1 MVSFFK
7 LQSETHGDAGH
18 RIYEE
23 ADAMGMIRIA
33 RFKWSP
39 DYNVFRAEKL
49 EPVTEALPEAT
60 WYFIIDEFGDSVT
73 MPDREFERAMWT
85 LQHTPNAHI
94 EAVTDWHLMTN
105 TELGL
110 PQSEAD

>member
-7 LQSETHGDAGH
+7 LQSEIHGDAGH

-33 RFKWSP
+33 RFKWSA

-49 EPVTEALPEAT
+49 EPVTEALLADT
-60 WYFIIDEFGDSVT
+60 WYFVVDEMGDAVT

-110 PQSEAD
+110 PVSEAN

>member
-1 MVSFFK
+1 MISFYK
-7 LQSETHGDAGH
+7 LESGSLGDSGH
-18 RIYEE
+18 RLYE
-23 ADAMGMIRIA
+23 APDAQGMIRIA
-33 RFKWSP
+33 RFKWSA

-49 EPVTEALPEAT
+49 EPVTEALLEDT
-60 WYFIIDEFGDSVT
+60 WYFVVDEMGDAVT

-105 TELGL
+105 DELGL
-110 PQSEAD
+110 PQSEAN

>member
-1 MVSFFK
+1 MISFFK
-7 LQSETHGDAGH
+7 LQSGTHGDAGH

-33 RFKWSP
+33 RFKWSA

-60 WYFIIDEFGDSVT
+60 WYFVVDEIGNSLT
-73 MPDREFERAMWT
+73 MPDQEFERAMWT
-85 LQHTPNAHI
+85 LHHTPNAHI

-105 TELGL
+105 DELGL
-110 PQSEAD
+110 PVSEAN

>member
-1 MVSFFK
+1 MISFFK
-7 LQSETHGDAGH
+7 LQSEIHGDAGH

-33 RFKWSP
+33 RFKWSA

-49 EPVTEALPEAT
+49 EPVTEALLADT
-60 WYFIIDEFGDSVT
+60 WYFVVDEIGDAVT
-73 MPDREFERAMWT
+73 MPDQEFERAMWT

-94 EAVTDWHLMTN
+94 EAVMDWHLMTN
-105 TELGL
+105 DELGL
-110 PQSEAD
+110 PVSEAN

>member
-1 MVSFFK
+1 MISFYK
-7 LQSETHGDAGH
+7 LQSETLGDAGH

-33 RFKWSP
+33 RFKRSP

-49 EPVTEALPEAT
+49 EAVTEELPEAT

-73 MPDREFERAMWT
+73 MPDQEFERAMWT

-94 EAVTDWHLMTN
+94 EAVTNWHLMTN
-105 TELGL
+105 DELGL

>member
-1 MVSFFK
+1 MISFFK

-33 RFKWSP
+33 RFKWSA
-39 DYNVFRAEKL
+39 DYNVFRAEKV

-60 WYFIIDEFGDSVT
+60 WYFVVDEMSDSVT
-73 MPDREFERAMWT
+73 MPEQEFERAMWT

-105 TELGL
+105 DELGL
-110 PQSEAD
+110 PVSEAD

>member
-1 MVSFFK
+1 MVSFYK

-33 RFKWSP
+33 RFKWSA

-60 WYFIIDEFGDSVT
+60 WYFVVDEIGNSLT
-73 MPDREFERAMWT
+73 MPDQEFERAMWT
-85 LQHTPNAHI
+85 LHHTPNAHI

-105 TELGL
+105 DELGL
-110 PQSEAD
+110 PVSEAN

>member
-1 MVSFFK
+1 MISFYK
-7 LQSETHGDAGH
+7 LQSETQGDAGH

-23 ADAMGMIRIA
+23 TDAMGMIRIA
-33 RFKWSP
+33 RFKWSA

-49 EPVTEALPEAT
+49 KPVTEALLGDT
-60 WYFIIDEFGDSVT
+60 WYFVVDEMGNAVT
-73 MPDREFERAMWT
+73 MPDQEFERAMWT

-110 PQSEAD
+110 PVSEAN

>member
-1 MVSFFK
+1 MISFFK
-7 LQSETHGDAGH
+7 LQSETQGDAGH

-33 RFKWSP
+33 RFKWSA

-49 EPVTEALPEAT
+49 EPVTEALLADT
-60 WYFIIDEFGDSVT
+60 WYFVVDEIGDAVT
-73 MPDREFERAMWT
+73 MPDQEFERAMWT

-110 PQSEAD
+110 PVSEAN

>member
-1 MVSFFK
+1 MISFFK
-7 LQSETHGDAGH
+7 LQSETQGDAGH

-23 ADAMGMIRIA
+23 TDAMGMIRIA
-33 RFKWSP
+33 RFKWSA

-60 WYFIIDEFGDSVT
+60 WYFVVDEMGNSLT
-73 MPDREFERAMWT
+73 MPNQEFEQAMWT

>member
-1 MVSFFK
+1 MISFFK

-33 RFKWSP
+33 RFKWSA

-49 EPVTEALPEAT
+49 EPVTEALSEAT
-60 WYFIIDEFGDSVT
+60 WYFVVDEMSDSVT
-73 MPDREFERAMWT
+73 MPEQEFERAMWT

-94 EAVTDWHLMTN
+94 EAVTGWHLMTN
-105 TELGL
+105 DELGL
-110 PQSEAD
+110 PRSEAN